1 MIGSPSPHKPPIL
14 FIDRNS
20 GGRTFRSLIEDKGI
34 RVKLHDDRFDDT
46 AGDDV
51 WLKAIGDEGWIM
63 VTGDIAIT
71 RTPLFLLRLSQGTAR
86 VFILNG
92 LNGASPEGK
101 AECVI
106 ANYERIVSICLE
118 RTGPMLWKFN
128 KDGSRKEIDFKKIL
142 QRMKRHQRI

>member
-1 MIGSPSPHKPPIL
+1 MTDSPSPPRPTL

-20 GGRTFRSLIEDKGI
+20 GGQTFRKLIEDHGI
-34 RVKLHDDRFDDT
+34 IVTLHDDHFNETTDDE
-46 AGDDV
+46 V
-51 WLKAIGDEGWIM
+51 WLKAVSDREWIM
-63 VTGDIAIT
+63 ITGDVAIS
-71 RTPLFLLRLSQGTAR
+71 RTPLFLQRLSQITAR

-118 RTGPMLWKFN
+118 RTAPMLWKFN
-128 KDGSRKEIDFKKIL
+128 RDGSRKEIDFRKHL
-142 QRMKRHQRI
+142 QRMRHRQRI